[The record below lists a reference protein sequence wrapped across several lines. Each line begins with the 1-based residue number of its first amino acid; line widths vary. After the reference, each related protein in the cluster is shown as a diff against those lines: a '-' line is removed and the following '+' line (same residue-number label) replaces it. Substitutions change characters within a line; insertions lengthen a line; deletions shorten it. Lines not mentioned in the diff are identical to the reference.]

1 MGVLDSLADLGE
13 LMMASSGVLILGVW
27 PRGGVFTMGVLVA
40 GVDLA
45 VLTDLGVST
54 LAGVVLVVLRSV
66 LAGVE
71 SFCFL
76 P

>member
-1 MGVLDSLADLGE
+1 
-13 LMMASSGVLILGVW
+13 MASSGVLILGVW

-40 GVDLA
+40 GVDLT